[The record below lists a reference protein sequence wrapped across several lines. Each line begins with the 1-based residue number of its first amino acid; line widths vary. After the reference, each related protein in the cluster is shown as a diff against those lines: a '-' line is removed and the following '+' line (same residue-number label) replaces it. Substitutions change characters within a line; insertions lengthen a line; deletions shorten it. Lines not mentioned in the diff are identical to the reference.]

1 MAMYDKKAYKNPKIA
16 GGPGQIASA
25 GQQAPSA
32 PPRAGGMM
40 QMAALARLKQPKPG
54 QPPIPVTKP
63 FDPRQGPSG
72 ATAGPAPAYDPAKQA
87 AAKRILSS
95 GGKAMGGGP
104 QVPGMNQVLTSL
116 EPGTGITPAYA
127 GGIDAV
133 GTPVGDVGGLET
145 PFQYDVLESGGS
157 PFPGRGDGD
166 QVPGTGV
173 ESDDVVV
180 LDETGKEV
188 GDFGGQADDI
198 AALDAE
204 MAAQKAADDAAI
216 ADAEQAAIDAF
227 TQEAESKG
235 FKPLVDDFGNQIG
248 WTDTFGNQYD
258 AKGDPLVWDDEPQ
271 TDTEY
276 KSDNLMKEVVDQMFD
291 YLGEETGISKEEL
304 EGQISQLK
312 MASSE
317 QIAKFAQQMAARGMG
332 ASGLTGQ
339 GMGQIASQ
347 TVGAI
352 ANLRFENAKLAI
364 DEKLNKMKAYMAMY
378 GQSMSEENRMAIF
391 DMMHALEQDKWNTQ
405 KEQDSLSNKY
415 IEFNNMAGLAQVYD
429 EGALAYILD
438 KLSDPNMSA
447 GDVFDEMEVY
457 EKGGVMHI
465 KKKGDAS
472 TTDQYKAAESKAD
485 ETYESYVS
493 GIAKPYGYGDPA
505 PENPA
510 KAMAEA
516 QAYKKSVKSKDE
528 WAKSMGF
535 ESWEAYV
542 NSLI

>member
-1 MAMYDKKAYKNPKIA
+1 MAMYEKKAYKNPKIA
-16 GGPGQIASA
+16 GSPGQIASA

-63 FDPRQGPSG
+63 FDPRQRPSG

-87 AAKRILSS
+87 AAKRILSA

-133 GTPVGDVGGLET
+133 GTPVGDIGGLEA
-145 PFQYDVLESGGS
+145 PFQYDILKAEGSGQGGDMPVVPAEEPEPTEGGIKPKFDEAPEDS
-157 PFPGRGDGD
+157 PWITGDWT
-166 QVPGTGV
+166 GTGV
-173 ESDDVVV
+173 E
-180 LDETGKEV
+180 
-188 GDFGGQADDI
+188 
-198 AALDAE
+198 DAE
-204 MAAQKAADDAAI
+204 KILAAGQSTADEEA
-216 ADAEQAAIDAF
+216 QAVVDAF

-276 KSDNLMKEVVDQMFD
+276 KSDNLTKQVVDQMFD

-304 EGQISQLK
+304 AGQISQLK

-317 QIAKFAQQMAARGMG
+317 QIADFAQQMAARGMG
-332 ASGLTGQ
+332 ASGLLGQ

-378 GQSMSEENRMAIF
+378 GQGLSEENRMAIF
-391 DMMHALEQDKWNTQ
+391 EMMHALEQDKWDTQ

-415 IEFNNMAGLAQVYD
+415 IEFNNMASLAQVYD
-429 EGALAYILD
+429 EGALAFILD
-438 KLSDPNMSA
+438 SLSDPNKSA
-447 GDVFDEMEVY
+447 GDVFDSITLYKEDGLWHLKKKDDEQQSGSPDKATWAKAEKKAESEY
-457 EKGGVMHI
+457 EK
-465 KKKGDAS
+465 
-472 TTDQYKAAESKAD
+472 
-485 ETYESYVS
+485 
-493 GIAKPYGYGDPA
+493 
-505 PENPA
+505 
-510 KAMAEA
+510 
-516 QAYKKSVKSKDE
+516 
-528 WAKSMGF
+528 
-535 ESWEAYV
+535 YV
-542 NSLI
+542 NSIVSDEEYANKFTLNQFAQAKGFKDWNDYINSFVE

>member
-16 GGPGQIASA
+16 GSPGQIASA

-63 FDPRQGPSG
+63 FDPRQRPSG

-87 AAKRILSS
+87 AAKRILSA

-145 PFQYDVLESGGS
+145 PFQYDVLESGGGS
-157 PFPGRGDGD
+157 PFPGRGDDD
-166 QVPGTGV
+166 QVPGTGAG
-173 ESDDVVV
+173 SDDAVV
-180 LDETGKEV
+180 LDETGKEI
-188 GDFGGQADDI
+188 GDIGGQADDI

-227 TQEAESKG
+227 TQEAESKNME
-235 FKPLVDDFGNQIG
+235 PIVDANGYQIG
-248 WTDTFGNQYD
+248 WQDGLGNSLDMSGKPFKPYD
-258 AKGDPLVWDDEPQ
+258 SY
-271 TDTEY
+271 TE
-276 KSDNLMKEVVDQMFD
+276 SEQKEADLTSEIVNQIFD

-304 EGQISQLK
+304 AGQISQLK

-378 GQSMSEENRMAIF
+378 GQGLSEENRMAIF
-391 DMMHALEQDKWNTQ
+391 DLMHALEQDKWDTQ

-415 IEFNNMAGLAQVYD
+415 IEFNNMASLAQVYD
-429 EGALAYILD
+429 EGALAFILD
-438 KLSDPNMSA
+438 SLSDPNKSA
-447 GDVFDEMEVY
+447 GDVFDSITLYKEDGLWHLKKKADAPQDDSPDKATWAKAEKKAQSEY
-457 EKGGVMHI
+457 EK
-465 KKKGDAS
+465 
-472 TTDQYKAAESKAD
+472 
-485 ETYESYVS
+485 
-493 GIAKPYGYGDPA
+493 
-505 PENPA
+505 
-510 KAMAEA
+510 
-516 QAYKKSVKSKDE
+516 
-528 WAKSMGF
+528 
-535 ESWEAYV
+535 YV
-542 NSLI
+542 NSIESDEEYANKFTPNQFAQAKGFKDWNDYINSFVE